1 MTNSGENSVLPTHPE
16 PVLNQPISTAPPSS
30 IRQLVVHTSLVP
42 SNTTSIDPDEYPSS
56 LRLKFL
62 TRMRT
67 MGTAIVLKRMR
78 WFTKDISWISW
89 II

>member
-1 MTNSGENSVLPTHPE
+1 MTNSGENSVLPTHTE

-56 LRLKFL
+56 KMKVEEDFVASQDLATAEADAL
-62 TRMRT
+62 TAT
-67 MGTAIVLKRMR
+67 KVL
-78 WFTKDISWISW
+78 D
-89 II
+89 